1 MRAVCSKTLLTRT
14 HPKFFG
20 WLWPRV
26 CALVIASGLHGLA
39 VPTANAQASSDLLSG
54 QRLIFENDDVWI
66 IGSNR
71 QPPGAGVTVTVGE
84 TSGSNVTGIVGPNG
98 CGSSDQLDSATDPT
112 AARGRMFNQGSD
124 SVAVVTTTSN
134 RIFVCVAQGSGGSAV
149 PTLGPVSTPEAGS
162 VGGVAMAHFRGSY
175 EQLFIKWRTRN
186 NDYLAI
192 VYPVDPNNPGAGVR
206 MTPWVQAGHSF
217 PGLAVGNF
225 DGNINGILQVAC
237 GERDASNNLYLYYDT
252 INPKTLAITPG
263 GRAPIG
269 FNTGQRVPLSGFSMA
284 AGRFL
289 GNPAS
294 SQLIITYM
302 SLTGD
307 LMTGQT
313 EAVLVDLVNQAPTV
327 KYNVSIP
334 PAVPFAGVGD
344 SFVKAGSLDAS
355 STDQAVILANIA
367 SAGGSISTASIVDFS
382 ATHPAPPSVV
392 QTQVPCCGDLA
403 VGRFDPPALA
413 SGQPNLDL
421 QVALVSPRSPPTIT
435 IYNTVGADGQFAWQ
449 QQSSISLSNITLNNL
464 AAVAADYQGRSLVVG
479 QPTITTISQHD
490 QPEIVLGMPPMHV
503 DFATP
508 NNASTDCVPSTFT
521 TQFSGSAQGQC
532 IVNLSFIPDA
542 PPSKY
547 APVQHGS
554 QL

>member
-1 MRAVCSKTLLTRT
+1 
-14 HPKFFG
+14 
-20 WLWPRV
+20 
-26 CALVIASGLHGLA
+26 
-39 VPTANAQASSDLLSG
+39 
-54 QRLIFENDDVWI
+54 
-66 IGSNR
+66 
-71 QPPGAGVTVTVGE
+71 
-84 TSGSNVTGIVGPNG
+84 
-98 CGSSDQLDSATDPT
+98 
-112 AARGRMFNQGSD
+112 
-124 SVAVVTTTSN
+124 
-134 RIFVCVAQGSGGSAV
+134 
-149 PTLGPVSTPEAGS
+149 
-162 VGGVAMAHFRGSY
+162 
-175 EQLFIKWRTRN
+175 
-186 NDYLAI
+186 
-192 VYPVDPNNPGAGVR
+192 

-289 GNPAS
+289 GNPAN
-294 SQLIITYM
+294 SQLVITYM

-355 STDQAVILANIA
+355 STDQAVIMANIA

-382 ATHPAPPSVV
+382 ATPPAPPSVV
-392 QTQVPCCGDLA
+392 QTQVPGCGDLA

-421 QVALVSPRSPPTIT
+421 QVALVSPGSPPTIT

-490 QPEIVLGMPPMHV
+490 QPEIVLGMPPIHV
-503 DFATP
+503 DFAIP

-547 APVQHGS
+547 APFNTALNFSSTTSSSKTQQSTTSYSFSIATTAEQKISYGLPDEGSISADFTEGLKNAWMTNTQKTFNTYMATSESVASTTGDTDSLFYITYDMNILNYPVIGIRLSQGDAKLPAEPAAAALHRAVAAGQSATVKRRGGVPAAMVSTASRSRKRVFLSVRSARTAGGQPRAGQPDHARIVVSNGLGS
-554 QL
+554 QHLCEHLVGE